1 MTTTSSSPGSAA
13 VPSSTAGYSDVEY
26 VFEPHSRALPNI
38 PQYIAA
44 LWDRRTFMV
53 ALARSDLRTARKSTA
68 LGSIWTILDPL
79 FQAGVYFF
87 LYTVIRGGGSK
98 GGSGATSQQAFL
110 PVLIAGFFLFAL
122 STAAINDGGGSIKRS
137 KGLML
142 NSTFPRAML
151 PMTSVYKSLRKFV
164 PCAFILVIVFPLTG
178 GKIGPGLFVL
188 PLLFALQLVM
198 NVGISM
204 LSATFLTMF
213 SDSNNVVS
221 YINRLLFFATP
232 VVYPVTLLPSS
243 AKLIIGWQ
251 PLFALFASY
260 QAIFT
265 GGVPSLGL
273 LFQVFLWAFFLLIV
287 GGNVFLRHER
297 EFTLHL

>member
-1 MTTTSSSPGSAA
+1 MTTTSS
-13 VPSSTAGYSDVEY
+13 TADYSNVEY
-26 VFEPHSRALPNI
+26 VFEPHSRALPDI

-44 LWDRRTFMV
+44 LWDRRTFML
-53 ALARSDLRTARKSTA
+53 ALASSDLRTARKSTA
-68 LGSIWTILDPL
+68 LGSIWSILDPL

-87 LYTVIRGGGSK
+87 LYTVIRGGGNKSA
-98 GGSGATSQQAFL
+98 GATSQQAFL

-122 STAAINDGGGSIKRS
+122 STAALNDGGSSIKKSRS
-137 KGLML
+137 LML

-151 PMTSVYKSLRKFV
+151 PITAVYKSLRKFV
-164 PCAFILVIVFPLTG
+164 PCVFILMIVFPLTG
-178 GKIGPGLFVL
+178 GKLGPGLFVL
-188 PLLFALQLVM
+188 PLLFGLQIVM
-198 NVGISM
+198 NIGISM

-213 SDSNNVVS
+213 SDSTNVVS

-265 GGVPSLGL
+265 GNVPSLAL
-273 LFQVFLWAFFLLIV
+273 LFQVFLWATFLLIV

-297 EFTLHL
+297 EFALHL